1 MDGVGTIQVPTLVVC
16 GSDDMLTPPKYA
28 DFLVD
33 KIQGARVEI
42 IDGAGHMVMIE
53 KSHEFNSR
61 VMDFLETLGDM
72 RK

>member
-1 MDGVGTIQVPTLVVC
+1 V
-16 GSDDMLTPPKYA
+16 LTPPKYA
-28 DFLVD
+28 QFLAEM
-33 KIQGARVEI
+33 ITGARLEI

-53 KSHEFNSR
+53 KSQEFNSR